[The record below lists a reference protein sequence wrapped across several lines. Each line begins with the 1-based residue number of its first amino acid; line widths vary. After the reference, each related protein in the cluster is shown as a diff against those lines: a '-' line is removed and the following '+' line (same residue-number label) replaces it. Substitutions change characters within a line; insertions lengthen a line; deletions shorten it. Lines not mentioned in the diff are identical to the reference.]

1 MTTPLPGPTLPLG
14 YLTHVTGPGGP
25 ARAYR
30 ETVDLAVAAEEFG
43 FSSFWVAQH
52 HGGALDGLLPSPLV
66 LLAAVAERTS
76 VIRLGTA
83 VVAAALEDPIRL
95 AEDVA
100 VLDALSGGR
109 VELGVGAGADP
120 AASATFGLRH
130 ERRHQDCRAVVDE
143 LCRLLEDPATVPP
156 APGLRD
162 RLWWATGSPAGVDAA
177 AARGIGV
184 LSGRAEP
191 EVAAELEH
199 YWARAAGEPRV
210 AACRLVEAGE
220 TASAFGHRW
229 RTDPVQPWAGELI
242 VQTRPPDAGFAEH
255 VATMRALGPSGTHPR
270 PGVSALRREP
280 GAHAARPV
288 VRTGSL
294 DL

>member
-1 MTTPLPGPTLPLG
+1 
-14 YLTHVTGPGGP
+14 
-25 ARAYR
+25 
-30 ETVDLAVAAEEFG
+30 VDLAVAAEEFG

-120 AASATFGLRH
+120 AASAAFGFDH
-130 ERRHQDCRAVVDE
+130 ERRHQDCQAVVDE
-143 LCRLLEDPATVPP
+143 LCRQLEGPGLVPP
-156 APGLRD
+156 APGMRE
-162 RLWWATGSPAGVDAA
+162 RLWWATGSPAGVGAA

-191 EVAAELEH
+191 AVAAELER
-199 YWARAAGEPRV
+199 YWARAVGEPRV
-210 AACRLVEAGE
+210 AACRVVGAGE
-220 TASAFGHRW
+220 PASAFAHRW
-229 RTDPVQPWAGELI
+229 RADPVRPWAGELI
-242 VQTRPPDAGFAEH
+242 VQTQPAAGFGAH
-255 VATMRALGPSGTHPR
+255 MATMRALGPAGTRPR
-270 PGVSALRREP
+270 PGGSAVRREP
-280 GAHAARPV
+280 IACTERPA
-288 VRTGSL
+288 VRTGSP